1 MKNKKRINLV
11 WIKRDIRTQ
20 DHAALEAAEQ
30 SRIPY
35 LIIYLFE
42 PSLLAYPDSSLRHH
56 QFIYHSLIDANKK
69 LKAYH
74 RSIQIF
80 YVEAPTFFKFI
91 LQHFDLKS
99 VFSYQESGIKE
110 TWNRDKK
117 VMNILKKM
125 IFLGISFKK
134 VELLEELTIE

>member
-1 MKNKKRINLV
+1 MQKTIVKNKKRINLV

-69 LKAYH
+69 LKAFH

-80 YVEAPTFFKFI
+80 YVEAPTFLNSFF
-91 LQHFDLKS
+91 
-99 VFSYQESGIKE
+99 
-110 TWNRDKK
+110 
-117 VMNILKKM
+117 NILTLSQSFRIRNQALKKH
-125 IFLGISFKK
+125 GIEIKK
-134 VELLEELTIE
+134 